1 MSENLLPFLGFVV
14 GGFVGTFIAVAVLNS
29 LCRVFQ
35 LWRTLPERTVI
46 VFTNFGKVI
55 GEVNE
60 PGLFFPVIHF
70 GPKALLLPF
79 FGKAYTVTTA
89 LQQSYLRNQLVN
101 SEEGAPMGVGVWY
114 EMYVQNA
121 TAFLFQNS
129 DPVGSLRANVATA
142 VSRQLSNLKLE
153 TLLEDRDALSSKV
166 REEVSPTSLKWGFQ
180 LGSTYIRKVAF
191 RDKGMTAE
199 IERKVV
205 NRLRQVTA
213 AMRQNGDNQVA
224 LIHSDADKRASEK
237 LGQAQAVRPQV
248 VGVALAEVQKNAGVA
263 DALFKLLEIKATMKS
278 PGKVLISP
286 ASSVGLL
293 LQG

>member
-1 MSENLLPFLGFVV
+1 MAAFLISTLI
-14 GGFVGTFIAVAVLNS
+14 GGILTFAAAGLFIVLGTI
-29 LCRVFQ
+29 FQ
-35 LWRTLPERTVI
+35 LWRVLPERTVI
-46 VFTNFGKVI
+46 VYTFFGKVV
-55 GEVNE
+55 GEVTE
-60 PGLFFPVIHF
+60 PGIFFPILHF
-70 GPKALLLPF
+70 GPKALLFPF
-79 FGKAYTVTTA
+79 FGKAYAVTTT

-114 EMYVQNA
+114 EMFVQNP

-166 REEVSPTSLKWGFQ
+166 REEVSPTSNKWGFQ

-191 RDKGMTAE
+191 RDKGMITE

-248 VGVALAEVQKNAGVA
+248 VGAALAQVQKNPAVA
-263 DALFKLLEIKATMKS
+263 AALFKLLDIKATLKS
-278 PGKVLISP
+278 TGKVVIAPSSQMGLILPS
-286 ASSVGLL
+286 A
-293 LQG
+293 

>member
-1 MSENLLPFLGFVV
+1 MVPFLTSVAFGFIATFVAV
-14 GGFVGTFIAVAVLNS
+14 GVFVGLGRMFL
-29 LCRVFQ
+29 
-35 LWRTLPERTVI
+35 LWRTLPERTV
-46 VFTNFGKVI
+46 VVYTYFGKVI

-60 PGLFFPVIHF
+60 PGMFFPIFHF
-70 GPKALLLPF
+70 GLKALLLPF

-114 EMYVQNA
+114 EMYVQNC

-191 RDKGMTAE
+191 RDRGMTAQ
-199 IERKVV
+199 IELKVV

-213 AMRQNGDNQVA
+213 AMRQNGDNHVA

-248 VGVALAEVQKNAGVA
+248 VGAALAEVQKDPAVA
-263 DALFKLLEIKATMKS
+263 DALFRLLDIKATLKS
-278 PGKVLISP
+278 PGKVIISP
-286 ASSVGLL
+286 QGSMGLL
-293 LQG
+293 LQS

>member
-1 MSENLLPFLGFVV
+1 MIPFLASVAFGFI
-14 GGFVGTFIAVAVLNS
+14 GTFFAVGIFVALGRTF
-29 LCRVFQ
+29 L

-46 VFTNFGKVI
+46 VYTYFGKVI
-55 GEVNE
+55 GEVSE
-60 PGLFFPVIHF
+60 PGMFFPIFHF
-70 GPKALLLPF
+70 GLKALLLPF
-79 FGKAYTVTTA
+79 FGRAYAVNTA

-114 EMYVQNA
+114 EMYVQNP

-191 RDKGMTAE
+191 RDRGMIAQ
-199 IERKVV
+199 IELKVV

-248 VGVALAEVQKNAGVA
+248 VGAALAEVQKNQPVA
-263 DALFKLLEIKATMKS
+263 DALFRLLDIKATLKS

-286 ASSVGLL
+286 AGSVGLL
-293 LQG
+293 LQA

>member
-1 MSENLLPFLGFVV
+1 MAEFLVSTLVGFVLA
-14 GGFVGTFIAVAVLNS
+14 FIAVGIFSALG
-29 LCRVFQ
+29 RVFQ
-35 LWRTLPERTVI
+35 FWRTLPERTV
-46 VFTNFGKVI
+46 VVYTFFGKVI
-55 GEVNE
+55 GEVSE
-60 PGLFFPVIHF
+60 PGMFFPLFHF

-114 EMYVQNA
+114 EMYVQNC

-191 RDKGMTAE
+191 RDKGMIAE

-224 LIHSDADKRASEK
+224 LIHSDADKKASEK

-248 VGVALAEVQKNAGVA
+248 VGGALAEVQKNPAVA
-263 DALFKLLEIKATMKS
+263 DALFRLLDIKATMKS
-278 PGKVLISP
+278 PGKVVISP
-286 ASSVGLL
+286 KASMGLL
-293 LQG
+293 LQGG

>member
-1 MSENLLPFLGFVV
+1 MAFLISIFV
-14 GGFVGTFIAVAVLNS
+14 GFVGTFLAVAVFMALG
-29 LCRVFQ
+29 RIFQ
-35 LWRTLPERTVI
+35 FWRILPERTVI
-46 VFTNFGKVI
+46 VYTYFGKVL
-55 GEVNE
+55 GEVQE
-60 PGLFFPVIHF
+60 PGMFFPILHF
-70 GPKALLLPF
+70 GPKVVLLPF
-79 FGKAYTVTTA
+79 VGKAYSVTTA

-121 TAFLFQNS
+121 TAYLFQNS
-129 DPVGSLRANVATA
+129 DPIGSLRANVATA

-191 RDKGMTAE
+191 RDKGMIGE

-224 LIHSDADKRASEK
+224 LIHSDADKTASEK

-248 VGVALAEVQKNAGVA
+248 VGAALADVQKNPAVA
-263 DALFKLLEIKATMKS
+263 DALFRLLDIKATLKS
-278 PGKVLISP
+278 PGKILISP
-286 ASSVGLL
+286 GNSVGLL

>member
-1 MSENLLPFLGFVV
+1 MIAFLASTAFGFIA
-14 GGFVGTFIAVAVLNS
+14 TFIAVGIFIALG
-29 LCRVFQ
+29 RVFQ
-35 LWRTLPERTVI
+35 FWRTLPERTV
-46 VFTNFGKVI
+46 VVYTYFGKVI
-55 GEVNE
+55 GEVSE
-60 PGLFFPVIHF
+60 PGMFFPVFHF
-70 GPKALLLPF
+70 GLKAVLLPF

-114 EMYVQNA
+114 EMYVQNSA
-121 TAFLFQNS
+121 AFLFQNS

-191 RDKGMTAE
+191 RDKGMIAQ
-199 IERKVV
+199 IELKVV

-237 LGQAQAVRPQV
+237 LGQAQAVRPHV
-248 VGVALAEVQKNAGVA
+248 VGAALAEVQKSPAVA
-263 DALFKLLEIKATMKS
+263 DALFRLLDIKATMKS
-278 PGKVLISP
+278 TGKVLIAP

>member
-1 MSENLLPFLGFVV
+1 MVPFLISVLIGFVCTFIV
-14 GGFVGTFIAVAVLNS
+14 VGFVNALG
-29 LCRVFQ
+29 RVFQ
-35 LWRTLPERTVI
+35 FWRTLPERTV
-46 VFTNFGKVI
+46 VVYTYFGKVL

-60 PGLFFPVIHF
+60 PGMFFPIFHF
-70 GPKALLLPF
+70 GLKALFLPF

-114 EMYVQNA
+114 EMYVQNC

-153 TLLEDRDALSSKV
+153 TLLEDRDALSTKV

-191 RDKGMTAE
+191 RDKGMIAE

-224 LIHSDADKRASEK
+224 LIHSDADKKASEK

-248 VGVALAEVQKNAGVA
+248 VGGALAEVQKNQAVA
-263 DALFKLLEIKATMKS
+263 DALFRLLDIKATMKS
-278 PGKVLISP
+278 PGKVIISP
-286 ASSVGLL
+286 GNSVGIL
-293 LQG
+293 LQGG

>member
-1 MSENLLPFLGFVV
+1 MIPFLSSAAFG
-14 GGFVGTFIAVAVLNS
+14 FIATFVAAGVFMVLG
-29 LCRVFQ
+29 RVFQ
-35 LWRTLPERTVI
+35 FWRTLPERTV
-46 VFTNFGKVI
+46 VVYTFFGKVV
-55 GEVNE
+55 GEVSE
-60 PGLFFPVIHF
+60 PGMFFPILHF
-70 GPKALLLPF
+70 GPKALLFPF

-101 SEEGAPMGVGVWY
+101 SEEGAPMGVGIWY
-114 EMYVQNA
+114 EMYVQNV

-191 RDKGMTAE
+191 RDRGMIAQ
-199 IERKVV
+199 IELKVV

-213 AMRQNGDNQVA
+213 AMRQSGDNQVA

-248 VGVALAEVQKNAGVA
+248 VGNALASIQKTPAVA
-263 DALFKLLEIKATMKS
+263 DSLFRLLDIKATLKS
-278 PGKVLISP
+278 TGKVLIAPS
-286 ASSVGLL
+286 SSVGLL
-293 LQG
+293 LQS

>member
-1 MSENLLPFLGFVV
+1 MVPFLASVAFGFI
-14 GGFVGTFIAVAVLNS
+14 GTFVAVG
-29 LCRVFQ
+29 VFVALGRMFL

-46 VFTNFGKVI
+46 VYTYFGKVI
-55 GEVNE
+55 GEVSE
-60 PGLFFPVIHF
+60 PGLFFPVLHF
-70 GPKALLLPF
+70 GVKALLLPF
-79 FGKAYTVTTA
+79 FGRAYAVTTA

-114 EMYVQNA
+114 EMYVLNC

-153 TLLEDRDALSSKV
+153 TLLEARDALSSKV

-191 RDKGMTAE
+191 RDKGMTAQ
-199 IERKVV
+199 IELKVV

-248 VGVALAEVQKNAGVA
+248 VGAALAEVRRNPAVA
-263 DALFKLLEIKATMKS
+263 DALFKLLDIKATLKS
-278 PGKVLISP
+278 PGKVIISP
-286 ASSVGLL
+286 QGSMGLL
-293 LQG
+293 LQS

>member
-1 MSENLLPFLGFVV
+1 VV
-14 GGFVGTFIAVAVLNS
+14 VYTY
-29 LCRVFQ
+29 
-35 LWRTLPERTVI
+35 
-46 VFTNFGKVI
+46 FGKVI
-55 GEVNE
+55 GEVSE
-60 PGLFFPVIHF
+60 PGMFFPVFHF
-70 GPKALLLPF
+70 GPKALLLPL

-114 EMYVQNA
+114 EMYVQNC

-191 RDKGMTAE
+191 RDKGMIAQ
-199 IERKVV
+199 IELKVV

-224 LIHSDADKRASEK
+224 LIHSDADKKASEK

-248 VGVALAEVQKNAGVA
+248 VGGALADIQKNPAVA
-263 DALFKLLEIKATMKS
+263 DALFRLLDIKATMKS
-278 PGKVLISP
+278 TGKILISP
-286 ASSVGLL
+286 GGSMGLL

>member
-1 MSENLLPFLGFVV
+1 MIEFLSSVVFGFI
-14 GGFVGTFIAVAVLNS
+14 GTFVAVAFLVGLG
-29 LCRVFQ
+29 RVFQ
-35 LWRTLPERTVI
+35 FWRWLPERTV
-46 VFTNFGKVI
+46 VVYTYFGKVI
-55 GEVNE
+55 GEVSE
-60 PGLFFPVIHF
+60 PGMFFPVFHF
-70 GPKALLLPF
+70 GPKALLLPL

-114 EMYVQNA
+114 EMYVQNC

-191 RDKGMTAE
+191 RDKGMIAQ
-199 IERKVV
+199 IELKVV

-224 LIHSDADKRASEK
+224 LIHSDADKKASEK

-248 VGVALAEVQKNAGVA
+248 VGGALADIQKNPAVA
-263 DALFKLLEIKATMKS
+263 DALFRLLDIKATMKS
-278 PGKVLISP
+278 TGKILISP
-286 ASSVGLL
+286 GGSMGLL

>member
-1 MSENLLPFLGFVV
+1 MVPFLVSVLVGFVLTFMAV
-14 GGFVGTFIAVAVLNS
+14 GFFNALG
-29 LCRVFQ
+29 RVFQ
-35 LWRTLPERTVI
+35 FWRTLPERTV
-46 VFTNFGKVI
+46 VVYTYFGKVI

-60 PGLFFPVIHF
+60 PGMFFPVFHF
-70 GPKALLLPF
+70 GLKALLLPF

-114 EMYVQNA
+114 EMYVQNC

-153 TLLEDRDALSSKV
+153 TLLEDRDALSTKV

-191 RDKGMTAE
+191 RDKGMIAE

-224 LIHSDADKRASEK
+224 LIHSDADKKASEK

-248 VGVALAEVQKNAGVA
+248 VGGALAAVQKNQAVA
-263 DALFKLLEIKATMKS
+263 DALFRLLDIKATMKS
-278 PGKVLISP
+278 PGKVVISP
-286 ASSVGLL
+286 GSSVGIL
-293 LQG
+293 LQGG

>member
-1 MSENLLPFLGFVV
+1 MIEFFSSIVFGFI
-14 GGFVGTFIAVAVLNS
+14 GAFVAVGFFMIFG
-29 LCRVFQ
+29 RVFQ
-35 LWRTLPERTVI
+35 FWRVLPERTVI
-46 VFTNFGKVI
+46 VYTFFGKVI
-55 GEVNE
+55 GEVSE
-60 PGLFFPVIHF
+60 PGMFFPIAHF
-70 GPKALLLPF
+70 GPRALLLPF

-101 SEEGAPMGVGVWY
+101 SEEGAPMGVGIWY

-191 RDKGMTAE
+191 RDRGMIAQ
-199 IERKVV
+199 IELKVV

-213 AMRQNGDNQVA
+213 AMRQSGDNQVA

-248 VGVALAEVQKNAGVA
+248 VGAALGDVQKNPPVA
-263 DALFKLLEIKATMKS
+263 DALFRLLDIKATMKS
-278 PGKVLISP
+278 TGKVLISP
-286 ASSVGLL
+286 AGAVGLL
-293 LQG
+293 LQS

>member
-1 MSENLLPFLGFVV
+1 MEFLASVFV
-14 GGFVGTFIAVAVLNS
+14 GFVGTFIAVGIFVALG
-29 LCRVFQ
+29 RVFQ
-35 LWRTLPERTVI
+35 FWRALPERTVI
-46 VFTNFGKVI
+46 VYTFFGKVL
-55 GEVNE
+55 GEVSE
-60 PGLFFPVIHF
+60 PGMFFPIFHF
-70 GPKALLLPF
+70 GPKAILLPF
-79 FGKAYTVTTA
+79 VGKAYSVTTA

-114 EMYVQNA
+114 EMYVQNP
-121 TAFLFQNS
+121 TAYLFQNS
-129 DPVGSLRANVATA
+129 DPIGSLRANVATA

-153 TLLEDRDALSSKV
+153 TLLEDRDALSVRV

-191 RDKGMTAE
+191 RDKGMIAE

-224 LIHSDADKRASEK
+224 LIHSDADKKASEK

-248 VGVALAEVQKNAGVA
+248 VGAALAEIQRNPDVA
-263 DALFKLLEIKATMKS
+263 DALFRLLDIKATLKS
-278 PGKVLISP
+278 TGKVLISP
-286 ASSVGLL
+286 PGSVGLL
-293 LQG
+293 LQGS

>member
-1 MSENLLPFLGFVV
+1 MIPFLASVAFGFI
-14 GGFVGTFIAVAVLNS
+14 GTFVAVGLFVAMGRMF
-29 LCRVFQ
+29 L

-46 VFTNFGKVI
+46 VYTYFGKVI

-60 PGLFFPVIHF
+60 PGMFFPIFHF
-70 GPKALLLPF
+70 GLKALLLPF
-79 FGKAYTVTTA
+79 FGRAYTVNTA
-89 LQQSYLRNQLVN
+89 LAQSYLRNQLVN

-114 EMYVQNA
+114 EMYVQNC

-191 RDKGMTAE
+191 RDRGMTAQ
-199 IERKVV
+199 IELKVV

-248 VGVALAEVQKNAGVA
+248 VGAALAEVQKDQAVA
-263 DALFKLLEIKATMKS
+263 DALFRLLDIKATLKS
-278 PGKVLISP
+278 PGKVLIAP
-286 ASSVGLL
+286 QGAVGLL
-293 LQG
+293 LQSS

>member
-1 MSENLLPFLGFVV
+1 MIPFLTSVGIGFI
-14 GGFVGTFIAVAVLNS
+14 GTFLAVGIFIALGQI
-29 LCRVFQ
+29 FQ
-35 LWRTLPERTVI
+35 FWRILPERTV
-46 VFTNFGKVI
+46 VVYTFFGKVI
-55 GEVNE
+55 GEVSE
-60 PGLFFPVIHF
+60 PGMFFPVFHF

-89 LQQSYLRNQLVN
+89 LQQTYLRNQLVN

-114 EMYVQNA
+114 EMYVSNC

-191 RDKGMTAE
+191 RDRGMIAQ
-199 IERKVV
+199 IELKVV

-224 LIHSDADKRASEK
+224 LIHSDADKKASEK

-248 VGVALAEVQKNAGVA
+248 VGAALGDVQKNPAVA
-263 DALFKLLEIKATMKS
+263 DALFRLLDIKATMKS
-278 PGKVLISP
+278 TGKVLISP
-286 ASSVGLL
+286 AGAVGLL
-293 LQG
+293 LQS

>member
-1 MSENLLPFLGFVV
+1 MVPFLASVAFGFI
-14 GGFVGTFIAVAVLNS
+14 GTFVAVG
-29 LCRVFQ
+29 VFVALGRMFL

-46 VFTNFGKVI
+46 VYTYFGKVI
-55 GEVNE
+55 GEVSE
-60 PGLFFPVIHF
+60 PGMFFPIFHF
-70 GPKALLLPF
+70 GIKALLLPF
-79 FGKAYTVTTA
+79 FGRAYAVNTA

-114 EMYVQNA
+114 EMYVQNP

-191 RDKGMTAE
+191 RDRGMIAQ
-199 IERKVV
+199 IELKVV

-248 VGVALAEVQKNAGVA
+248 VGAALAEVQKDPAVA
-263 DALFKLLEIKATMKS
+263 DALFKLLDIKATLKS
-278 PGKVLISP
+278 PGKVVISP
-286 ASSVGLL
+286 AGAVGLL
-293 LQG
+293 LQA

>member
-1 MSENLLPFLGFVV
+1 MIPFLVSV
-14 GGFVGTFIAVAVLNS
+14 AVGFVGTFLAVGFFNALG
-29 LCRVFQ
+29 RVFQ
-35 LWRTLPERTVI
+35 MWRTLPERTVI
-46 VFTNFGKVI
+46 VYTYFGKVI
-55 GEVNE
+55 GEVSE
-60 PGLFFPVIHF
+60 PGMFFPIFHF
-70 GPKALLLPF
+70 GMKALLLPF
-79 FGKAYTVTTA
+79 FGKAYTVTIA

-114 EMYVQNA
+114 EMYVQNC

-166 REEVSPTSLKWGFQ
+166 REEVSPTSTKWGFQ

-191 RDKGMTAE
+191 RDKGMIAE

-224 LIHSDADKRASEK
+224 LIHSDADKKASEK

-248 VGVALAEVQKNAGVA
+248 VGGALAEVQKNQAVA
-263 DALFKLLEIKATMKS
+263 DALFRLLDIKATLKS
-278 PGKVLISP
+278 PGKVIISP
-286 ASSVGLL
+286 GNSVGLL
-293 LQG
+293 LQGS

>member
-1 MSENLLPFLGFVV
+1 MVPFLASVLI
-14 GGFVGTFIAVAVLNS
+14 GFVGTFFVVGIFNALG
-29 LCRVFQ
+29 RVFQ
-35 LWRTLPERTVI
+35 FWRTLPERTV
-46 VFTNFGKVI
+46 VVYTYFGKVI
-55 GEVNE
+55 GEVSE
-60 PGLFFPVIHF
+60 PGMFFPVFHF
-70 GPKALLLPF
+70 GPKALFLPF

-114 EMYVQNA
+114 EMYVQNC

-153 TLLEDRDALSSKV
+153 TLLEDRDALSTKV

-191 RDKGMTAE
+191 RDKGMIAE

-224 LIHSDADKRASEK
+224 LIHSDADKKASEK

-248 VGVALAEVQKNAGVA
+248 VGSALAAVQKNQAVA
-263 DALFKLLEIKATMKS
+263 DALFRLLDIKATMKS
-278 PGKVLISP
+278 PGKVVISP
-286 ASSVGLL
+286 GSSVGIL
-293 LQG
+293 LQGG

>member
-1 MSENLLPFLGFVV
+1 MAFLISIFV
-14 GGFVGTFIAVAVLNS
+14 GFVGTFLAVAVFMALG
-29 LCRVFQ
+29 RIFQ
-35 LWRTLPERTVI
+35 FWRILPERTVI
-46 VFTNFGKVI
+46 VYTYFGKVL
-55 GEVNE
+55 GEVQE
-60 PGLFFPVIHF
+60 PGMFFPILHF
-70 GPKALLLPF
+70 GPKAVLLPF
-79 FGKAYTVTTA
+79 VGKAYSVTTA

-121 TAFLFQNS
+121 TAYLFQNS
-129 DPVGSLRANVATA
+129 DPIGSLRANVATA

-191 RDKGMTAE
+191 RDKGMIGE

-224 LIHSDADKRASEK
+224 LIHSDADKKASEK

-248 VGVALAEVQKNAGVA
+248 VGAALADVQKNPAVA
-263 DALFKLLEIKATMKS
+263 DALFRLLDIKATLKS
-278 PGKVLISP
+278 PGKILISP
-286 ASSVGLL
+286 GNSVGLL

>member
-1 MSENLLPFLGFVV
+1 MVAFLASVAFGFIATFVAV
-14 GGFVGTFIAVAVLNS
+14 GIFVGLG
-29 LCRVFQ
+29 RVFL
-35 LWRTLPERTVI
+35 LWRTLPERTV
-46 VFTNFGKVI
+46 VVYTYFGKVI
-55 GEVNE
+55 GEVSE
-60 PGLFFPVIHF
+60 PGMFFPIFHF

-79 FGKAYTVTTA
+79 FGKAYTVTTS

-114 EMYVQNA
+114 EMFVSNC

-191 RDKGMTAE
+191 RDRGMTAQ
-199 IERKVV
+199 IELKVV

-248 VGVALAEVQKNAGVA
+248 VGAALAEVQKDPAVA
-263 DALFKLLEIKATMKS
+263 DALFRLLDIKATLKS
-278 PGKVLISP
+278 PGKVIIAPQGSL
-286 ASSVGLL
+286 GLL
-293 LQG
+293 LQS